1 MLEKGVYKADLF
13 ADLLKCELPVIFP
26 PKKKERNKII
36 KNPGFLR
43 FSIADSREI

>member
-1 MLEKGVYKADLF
+1 MNR
-13 ADLLKCELPVIFP
+13 
-26 PKKKERNKII
+26 KEFFQKNKNKII